1 MSVYKKVGILVADDV
16 EYFPLIEAAKQYC
29 PKEEKHLGM
38 LCHSFTLENGIQV
51 LSVYTGIGK
60 VAATAGATMLAL
72 KNCEAIFN
80 FGFSGAISKV
90 KKGELVLGAGFFEH
104 DFDLTPIGYEPCQK
118 RRNCDPVLK
127 ADEFLLSE
135 FKKHFLGI
143 FEGIFATGDCFVSN
157 AALRDK
163 LRDDYGAVACDM
175 ETAAVADVCK
185 MAEIPFVC
193 LRQISDDAGDSAAD
207 IYRETI
213 SVSDVSMSLATLKVL
228 KGL

>member
-1 MSVYKKVGILVADDV
+1 MSAYKKVGILVADDV
-16 EYFPLIEAAKQYC
+16 EYFPLIEAAAKYN
-29 PKEEKHLGM
+29 PKEEQKLGM
-38 LCHSFTLENGIQV
+38 LCHSFTLENGIEV

-60 VAATAGATMLAL
+60 VAAAAGAAL
-72 KNCEAIFN
+72 LIQNNCEAVFN

-127 ADEFLLSE
+127 ADEFLLGE
-135 FKKHFLGI
+135 FKRHFPGI
-143 FEGIFATGDCFVSN
+143 FEGVFATGDCFVSN
-157 AALRDK
+157 CALRDK
-163 LRDDYGAVACDM
+163 LRDDYGAIACDM
-175 ETAAVADVCK
+175 ETAAVCDVCK
-185 MAEIPFVC
+185 MAGIPFVS

-207 IYRETI
+207 IYRETV

>member
-1 MSVYKKVGILVADDV
+1 MSIYKKIGILVADDV
-16 EYFPLIEAAKQYC
+16 EYFPLLEAAAEYN
-29 PKEEKHLGM
+29 PKEIKEFGM
-38 LCHSFTLENGIQV
+38 LFHTFTLENGIEI
-51 LSVYTGIGK
+51 LSVLTGIGK
-60 VAATAGATMLAL
+60 VSATAGATVLAL
-72 KNCEAIFN
+72 KGCEAIFN

-90 KKGELVLGAGFFEH
+90 KKSELVLGEGFFEH

-118 RRNCDPVLK
+118 KRNTNPVLK
-127 ADEFLLSE
+127 ADEFLNGE
-135 FKKHFLGI
+135 FQKAFPGI
-143 FEGIFATGDCFVSN
+143 FKGVFATGDCFVSN
-157 AALRDK
+157 SALRDK

-185 MAEIPFVC
+185 MTGIPFVS

-213 SVSDVSMSLATLKVL
+213 SVSDVSMSKATLKVL

>member
-1 MSVYKKVGILVADDV
+1 MSSFKKVGILVADDV
-16 EYFPLIEAAKQYC
+16 EYFPLLEAAKDYS
-29 PKEEKHLGM
+29 PEKSEKFGM
-38 LCHSFTLENGIQV
+38 LCHTFTLENGIEV
-51 LSVYTGIGK
+51 LSVLTGIGK
-60 VAATAGATMLAL
+60 VSATAGAVLLAL
-72 KNCEAIFN
+72 NGCEAIFN

-90 KKGELVLGAGFFEH
+90 KKNELVLGTGFFEH

-118 RRNCDPVLK
+118 KRNTDPVLN
-127 ADEFLLSE
+127 ADATLISAFEKELP
-135 FKKHFLGI
+135 GI
-143 FEGIFATGDCFVSN
+143 FKGTFATGDCFVSN
-157 AALRDK
+157 ATLRDK

-185 MAEIPFVC
+185 MAKIPFAS

-213 SVSDVSMSLATLKVL
+213 SVSDVSLSLATLKVL

>member
-1 MSVYKKVGILVADDV
+1 MSAYKKIGILVADDV
-16 EYFPLIEAAKQYC
+16 EYFPLLKAAEEYS
-29 PKEEKHLGM
+29 PKEQTKLGM
-38 LCHSFTLENGIQV
+38 LCHSFTLENGIEV
-51 LSVYTGIGK
+51 LSVLTGIGK
-60 VAATAGATMLAL
+60 VAAAAGATLL
-72 KNCEAIFN
+72 VLEGCEAIFN

-90 KKGELVLGAGFFEH
+90 KKNELVLGTGFFEH

-118 RRNCDPVLK
+118 KRNTDPVLK
-127 ADEFLLSE
+127 ADDFLMGEFRRNFE
-135 FKKHFLGI
+135 GI

-163 LRDDYGAVACDM
+163 LRDDYGAIACDM
-175 ETAAVADVCK
+175 ETAAVCDVCK
-185 MAEIPFVC
+185 MAGIPFVS
-193 LRQISDDAGDSAAD
+193 LRQISDDAGDSAAE